1 MEVDQFFFLL
11 IKIFSKGRKKLF
23 RKYLADC
30 SQRVLCLILDE
41 VASFDTYPCSTSYN
55 LGDMMLMK
63 CVFHSR
69 GHATKRARSDV
80 VAAVNVIA
88 DEFVA
93 VDSEVLEQFCV
104 MTAAADEHAAEA
116 VAGLEIVIAVA
127 ELEFQYL

>member
-1 MEVDQFFFLL
+1 
-11 IKIFSKGRKKLF
+11 
-23 RKYLADC
+23 
-30 SQRVLCLILDE
+30 
-41 VASFDTYPCSTSYN
+41 
-55 LGDMMLMK
+55 MLMK

-88 DEFVA
+88 DEFVVEFVA